1 MQTVDFT
8 TLIALILEL
17 KKNWLPAKIEQV
29 YQWDA
34 HKISL
39 GLRTLKK
46 RAWLTISWH
55 PQGAR
60 ICLGNNPPKLKDT
73 FTFSDQL
80 RHQLGGYALI
90 SLDTISPWERVID
103 FQFAQRPGDNPVW
116 HLYVEIMGKYSNVIL
131 TDGQQNIVTVAQQ
144 INAKKSSFRTIQ
156 TGQKY
161 QIPPALTKNIP
172 SLTESQ
178 QSWQERVSLIPKS
191 IASQLLENYRGL
203 SPHVVKEMIL
213 ACNFNPEQTTDNLTQ
228 ENWDQL
234 FKKWQEWLTILDN
247 GNFKPSFTSDGYT
260 VLGWQNN
267 LYLTT
272 DVNSLIN
279 SYYQDQLNQEQ
290 FKTIKHQ
297 LSQKLINI
305 LAKLQQKAD
314 SFSFRLKQSD
324 QADLF
329 REYGDLLMANLHLWQ
344 LGMKEIILN
353 DFMTGKPIKLTL
365 NPEKNAVQNAQS
377 FYKQHQKLKRAKNA
391 VEPLLNEVVIEI
403 NYLQQ
408 VEQSLQQLND
418 YQNEQDLQTL
428 TEIKEELIQQKY
440 LKNYQKQEQSRQNE
454 SLPHIYKSPSGFEV
468 WVGRNNKQNDYL
480 TFKIAGDYDLWFH
493 TQEIAGSHLLLR
505 LKPGDVAEDID
516 LQFTANLAAYY
527 SRSRQSEQVP
537 VVYTYPKFVYKPK
550 GAKPG
555 MVVYKKEKVLW
566 GKPLIV
572 NTENQE

>member
-213 ACNFNPEQTTDNLTQ
+213 ACNFNHEQTTDNLTQ

-279 SYYQDQLNQEQ
+279 NYYQDQLNQEQ

>member
-344 LGMKEIILN
+344 VGMKEIILN

>member
-213 ACNFNPEQTTDNLTQ
+213 ACNFNHEQTTDNLTQ